1 MRVPY
6 EPSWSRAVFHLY
18 VIRTN
23 DRDGMMTHLKEQG
36 IGSAIHYP
44 IPLHMQKAYAG
55 LGYTPE
61 DFPMAARV
69 AQEILSLPM
78 FPQLAAAQLARVATQ
93 IRSFTA
99 GSTLAVKKALEA
111 SFAAT
116 QADA

>member
-1 MRVPY
+1 
-6 EPSWSRAVFHLY
+6 
-18 VIRTN
+18 
-23 DRDGMMTHLKEQG
+23 
-36 IGSAIHYP
+36 
-44 IPLHMQKAYAG
+44 MQKAYAG